1 MDQNRKSKAVGK
13 FSEPPATLIELPTKH
28 DNSQHRVAV
37 RRVAETQAPLNSST
51 PQPLL
56 SEEHLR
62 SVHGSV
68 EASIAADCIRIKDLG
83 YSSSHHI
90 QMYGER
96 FDIVSDPFP
105 AGTGVA
111 VEVTSLQQ
119 PKKRALRL
127 PTSILVGHKEM
138 FKKAK

>member
-1 MDQNRKSKAVGK
+1 MEQNRKAKAAGK
-13 FSEPPATLIELPTKH
+13 TSEPTAALIEPPTKH
-28 DNSQHRVAV
+28 DDSQRRVAV
-37 RRVAETQAPLNSST
+37 RHFAQKQAPVNGST
-51 PQPLL
+51 PQPLP

-62 SVHGSV
+62 LVRGSV

-90 QMYGER
+90 RIYGEQ

-111 VEVTSLQQ
+111 VEVTSLLQ

-127 PTSILVGHKEM
+127 PTSILVGLKEM
-138 FKKAK
+138 FKNAK